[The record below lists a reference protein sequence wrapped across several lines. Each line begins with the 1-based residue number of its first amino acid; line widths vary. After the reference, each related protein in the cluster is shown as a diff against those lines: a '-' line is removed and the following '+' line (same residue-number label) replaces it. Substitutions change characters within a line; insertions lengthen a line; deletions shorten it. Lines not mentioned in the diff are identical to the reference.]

1 MENLLGL
8 KKDDLIKT
16 TKGNIGVVISTNKDN
31 IKMLDISNVISIVN
45 NLDYESKLNTRNLVA
60 KNRFGDQIKNQTI
73 VRIRQGVQ
81 EVFYGLCRGFGA
93 RSNISTGTTSS
104 CSTRN
109 LIGPMV
115 WQSRSQIT
123 VQLWPRT
130 WSTWDEGSQKQESSL
145 DLPGLLPLT
154 MRI

>member
-73 VRIRQGVQ
+73 IRIRQG
-81 EVFYGLCRGFGA
+81 
-93 RSNISTGTTSS
+93 IH
-104 CSTRN
+104 
-109 LIGPMV
+109 
-115 WQSRSQIT
+115 
-123 VQLWPRT
+123 
-130 WSTWDEGSQKQESSL
+130 
-145 DLPGLLPLT
+145 
-154 MRI
+154 